1 MMKTIKLDPR
11 DSVGFNPNLQ
21 EDTVTIEHCLKSS

>member
-11 DSVGFNPNLQ
+11 DSMGLNPNLQ
-21 EDTVTIEHCLKSS
+21 EDIVTIKHCPKSS